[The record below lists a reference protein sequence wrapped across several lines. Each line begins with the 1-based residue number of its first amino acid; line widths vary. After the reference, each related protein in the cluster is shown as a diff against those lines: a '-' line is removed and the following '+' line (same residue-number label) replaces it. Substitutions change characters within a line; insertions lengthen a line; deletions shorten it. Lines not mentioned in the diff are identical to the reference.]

1 MVTKGLKL
9 KISALETLYSGH
21 VINSVDEIKVSF
33 VINCFQRPKFLSS
46 SWYVFL
52 NPFSASVFNSW
63 RPLTFQCWFSVVEDT
78 PLRMLPGAGR
88 FCYWLSVIWIAL
100 IVWWSAVRSAVTD
113 QNHLRWP
120 HWLIGKSQRTT
131 EKMRGAMIRLF
142 CALDLIGEN
151 FSTNHG
157 EQSPTTFNTQSSV
170 FG

>member
-9 KISALETLYSGH
+9 KISALETLYSGQFTLSTQLMKSKYLLLS
-21 VINSVDEIKVSF
+21 ITSSVQSF
-33 VINCFQRPKFLSS
+33 SAAADIFFS
-46 SWYVFL
+46 

-78 PLRMLPGAGR
+78 PLRMLPVAGR

-100 IVWWSAVRSAVTD
+100 IVWWSAFRSAVTD

-131 EKMRGAMIRLF
+131 EKMRVAMIRLF
-142 CALDLIGEN
+142 CALDLIGWKFFDE
-151 FSTNHG
+151 SRRAVPDYLQH
-157 EQSPTTFNTQSSV
+157 SI
-170 FG
+170 

>member
-9 KISALETLYSGH
+9 KISALETLYSGQFTLSTQLMKSKYH
-21 VINSVDEIKVSF
+21 LLSIASSVQSF
-33 VINCFQRPKFLSS
+33 SAAADMF
-46 SWYVFL
+46 FL

-113 QNHLRWP
+113 QNYVRWP
-120 HWLIGKSQRTT
+120 HSFSL
-131 EKMRGAMIRLF
+131 LF
-142 CALDLIGEN
+142 LW
-151 FSTNHG
+151 FSSCLKGVRNITSGGSGNLKWY
-157 EQSPTTFNTQSSV
+157 SL
-170 FG
+170 